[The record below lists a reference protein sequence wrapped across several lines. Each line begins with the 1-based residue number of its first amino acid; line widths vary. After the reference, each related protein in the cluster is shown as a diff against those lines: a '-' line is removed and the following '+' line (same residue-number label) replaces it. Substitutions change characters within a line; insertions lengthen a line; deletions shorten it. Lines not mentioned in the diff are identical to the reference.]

1 MMKRKK
7 FTQQRKFVTPRAD
20 SPKEERAKECERMGG
35 GLGGLSRADHQM
47 PAGAG
52 SGGEAAV
59 AALLEPVAPIP
70 A

>member
-7 FTQQRKFVTPRAD
+7 FTQQKKFVTPRAD
-20 SPKEERAKECERMGG
+20 RPKEERAKECERMGG
-35 GLGGLSRADHQM
+35 GLGGLSGADHQM
-47 PAGAG
+47 PAGVG